1 MIVDKNSNTTTS
13 NGKKASTEPSKV
25 TPEEAETTVELDE
38 ETRLANLSKLA
49 AKKKKGPAPFTPKS
63 PKTNKTPKAGK
74 VKTKWDPFTFNGKG
88 PEGAEAAALDRTS
101 KIQGPNAATE
111 QDLQFHQYVPNT
123 DVIGNSADLRPMAE
137 EEDDDEDDER

>member
-25 TPEEAETTVELDE
+25 TPEEAETAVELDE

-63 PKTNKTPKAGK
+63 PKMNKTPKAGK

-88 PEGAEAAALDRTS
+88 PD
-101 KIQGPNAATE
+101 AATE

-123 DVIGNSADLRPMAE
+123 DVIGNSADLRPMA
-137 EEDDDEDDER
+137 